1 MRGVPEQVVAAI
13 PQPHAIWCGVL
24 TIPSRQH
31 VRGARYGT
39 SDRMALVS
47 GHRLLL
53 RALRPAALVICTF
66 LVGESA
72 AAATKIGFI
81 GLRHGHAWRQL
92 SDISGIDEADFVGV
106 AESIPG
112 LVDAAKKIQPNAR
125 YASDYR
131 AFVKETQPEI
141 VWAFVENNRHL
152 EIVEFLAPL
161 GIHVI
166 FEKPLA
172 GSYADAVRIR
182 MLANKHGI
190 KVMTNYQMAWWA
202 ANHELHRM
210 ASEGSIGKVWRLHGV
225 VGNAGPAPRDLRRK
239 VFFDW
244 LTDPDANGGGA
255 LVDFGIYSATW
266 AIWHLGLPQHVFAT
280 VSHLQPDRF
289 PKVEDNAVCV
299 LAYPNAVGIFEA
311 SWDLPRGFQHLEVF
325 GREGSLSLAR
335 DSLTIQAGRG
345 AAAPV
350 KNPALAPADQHPVR
364 YMIDRVRSGQPLEHI
379 VALDLNVDAVQI
391 LEAAKVS
398 AQEQRPV
405 RLPLPAPARD

>member
-1 MRGVPEQVVAAI
+1 MRPY
-13 PQPHAIWCGVL
+13 QPLPI
-24 TIPSRQH
+24 R
-31 VRGARYGT
+31 
-39 SDRMALVS
+39 
-47 GHRLLL
+47 
-53 RALRPAALVICTF
+53 LRPVVLIACVLLVA
-66 LVGESA
+66 ESA

-112 LVDAAKKIQPNAR
+112 LVEAAKQIQPDAR

-131 AFVKETQPEI
+131 AFVQETQPEI

-182 MLANKHGI
+182 KLANQHGI

-202 ANHELHRM
+202 ANHQLRRM

-225 VGNAGPAPRDLRRK
+225 VGNSGPAPRDLRRK

-266 AIWHLGLPQHVFAT
+266 AIWHLGLPQQVFAT

-289 PKVEDNAVCV
+289 PKVEDNAVFV
-299 LAYPNAVGIFEA
+299 LAYPDAVGIFEA

-325 GREGSLSLAR
+325 GHEGSLSLAR
-335 DSLTIQAGRG
+335 DSLTIQARRG
-345 AAAPV
+345 AATPV
-350 KNPALAPADQHPVR
+350 ENVALADSDQHPVR
-364 YMIDRVRSGQPLEHI
+364 YMIDRVRSGKPLGHI

-398 AQEQRPV
+398 AKERRPV
-405 RLPLPAPARD
+405 QLPLPAPTRD

>member
-1 MRGVPEQVVAAI
+1 MPR
-13 PQPHAIWCGVL
+13 
-24 TIPSRQH
+24 S
-31 VRGARYGT
+31 
-39 SDRMALVS
+39 
-47 GHRLLL
+47 LLAPI
-53 RALRPAALVICTF
+53 ALRSIALIACIL
-66 LVGESA
+66 LVGEVA

-92 SDISGIDEADFVGV
+92 SDISDIEEADFVGV

-112 LVDAAKKIQPNAR
+112 LVEAAKQIQPDAR
-125 YASDYR
+125 YRSDYR
-131 AFVKETQPEI
+131 AFVKETEPEI

-172 GSYADAVRIR
+172 GSYADAAQIR
-182 MLANKHGI
+182 KLAKQHGI
-190 KVMTNYQMAWWA
+190 EVMTNYQMAWWS
-202 ANHELHRM
+202 ANHELMRM

-225 VGNAGPAPRDLRRK
+225 VGNSGPAPRDLRRK

-266 AIWHLGLPQHVFAT
+266 AMWHLGLPQQVYAT
-280 VSHLQPDRF
+280 VHQLQPDRF
-289 PKVEDNAVCV
+289 PKVEDNAVMV
-299 LAYPNAVGIFEA
+299 LTYPNAVGIFEG

-325 GREGSLSLAR
+325 GLKGSLALAR
-335 DSLTIQAGRG
+335 DTLTIQSGRSG
-345 AAAPV
+345 ATPV
-350 KNPALAPADQHPVR
+350 KATELPPVARHPVR
-364 YMIDRVRSGQPLEHI
+364 YMIDRVTTGQPLDHI
-379 VALDLNVDAVQI
+379 VALDINVDAVQI

-398 AQEQRPV
+398 AEEQRSV
-405 RLPLPAPARD
+405 KLPLPASE

>member
-1 MRGVPEQVVAAI
+1 V
-13 PQPHAIWCGVL
+13 QPHQPL
-24 TIPSRQH
+24 HFR
-31 VRGARYGT
+31 
-39 SDRMALVS
+39 
-47 GHRLLL
+47 
-53 RALRPAALVICTF
+53 LRPVVLIACVLLVA
-66 LVGESA
+66 ESA

-112 LVDAAKKIQPNAR
+112 LVEAAKQIQPDAR

-182 MLANKHGI
+182 KLANQHGI

-202 ANHELHRM
+202 ANHQLRRM

-225 VGNAGPAPRDLRRK
+225 VGNSGPAPRDLRRK

-266 AIWHLGLPQHVFAT
+266 AIWHLGLPQQVFAT

-289 PKVEDNAVCV
+289 PKVEDNAVFV
-299 LAYPNAVGIFEA
+299 LGYPDAVGIFEA

-335 DSLTIQAGRG
+335 DSLTIQARRG
-345 AAAPV
+345 AATPV
-350 KNPALAPADQHPVR
+350 ENAALAPADQHPVR
-364 YMIDRVRSGQPLEHI
+364 YMIDRVRSGKPLGHI

-398 AQEQRPV
+398 AKEQRPV
-405 RLPLPAPARD
+405 QLPLPAPARD